1 MRIDQESYMYSVDLI
16 DCAWLLSYIITK
28 PRHARYFLK
37 KFISSQEHQSIMY
50 YMELIS
56 VLDIG
61 LINTPTPTLY

>member
-1 MRIDQESYMYSVDLI
+1 MRIDQESYIYSVDLI
-16 DCAWLLSYIITK
+16 DCGYFYISLPNPAMQDI
-28 PRHARYFLK
+28 FE
-37 KFISSQEHQSIMY
+37 INSSQEHQSIMY